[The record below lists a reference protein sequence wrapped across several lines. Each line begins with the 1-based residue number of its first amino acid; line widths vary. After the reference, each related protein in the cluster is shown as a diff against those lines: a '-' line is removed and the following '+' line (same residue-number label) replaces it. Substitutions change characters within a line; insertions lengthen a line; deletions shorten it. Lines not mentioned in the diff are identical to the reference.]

1 MAVTFAMG
9 IIELASI
16 YKGYEVQDAILKS
29 ARVEKMIART
39 ICSGKFLIVIK
50 GTVSD
55 VEAALE
61 LANQIGGFAIVNSTN
76 IPNVDERVF
85 PAIAGCTVLERT
97 RIDQPIDA
105 LLVIETFSVVS
116 AIRAADYAAK
126 EAELDVLSI
135 HVAMAIGGKGIVVLT
150 GGITAL
156 EAAVKPA
163 IEYCKED
170 GMLAGYAL
178 IRHPHEDVLKELI

>member
-1 MAVTFAMG
+1 M
-9 IIELASI
+9 ASI

-39 ICSGKFLIVIK
+39 ICSGKYLIIVK
-50 GTVSD
+50 GAFSD

-61 LANQIGGFAIVNSTN
+61 LASEVGGFAIVNTTN

-85 PAIAGCTVLERT
+85 PAIAGCTILERT
-97 RIDQPIDA
+97 SIEQRIDA

-126 EAELDVLSI
+126 EAELDVLRI
-135 HVAMAIGGKGIVVLT
+135 HVAMAIGGKGVAVLT
-150 GGITAL
+150 GDIAAL

-163 IEYCKED
+163 IEYCKEE

-178 IRHPHEDVLKELI
+178 IRNPHEDLLKELI